1 MKKIIND
8 PKDIIEEMLSGIV
21 ESYPSL
27 VHRVA
32 DSRVIAKNSSL
43 AQVGLVSGGGS
54 GHEPAHA
61 GFVGDGMLSAAVLG
75 DVFTSPTPD
84 QIEIAIEEA
93 NQGQGVL
100 LIVKNYTGDIL
111 NFEMAKDLA
120 EMKEIATEIVVVDD
134 DIAVEDSTYTA
145 GKRGVAGTILVH
157 KILGNAA
164 KHGASLTELKTL
176 GERVVAATKTIGV
189 ALKAATVPEV
199 GKPGFS
205 LAEDEIEF
213 GVGIH
218 GEPGYRKEQLQPS
231 KALAQEM
238 VTKLLAS
245 YEEKPQTIGVL
256 VNGMGGTPLME
267 QFIFINDVLH
277 LLAEENISVSFHKVG
292 NYMTSIDMQGLSL
305 TFIDLADQTWQHALT
320 RYVSTISW

>member
-1 MKKIIND
+1 MKKIINA
-8 PKDIIEEMLSGIV
+8 PQNIIEEMLSGIV
-21 ESYPSL
+21 KSYPSL
-27 VHRVA
+27 VHRVD
-32 DSRVIAKNSSL
+32 DSRVVAKND
-43 AQVGLVSGGGS
+43 AMKQVSLVSGGGS

-61 GFVGDGMLSAAVLG
+61 GFVGNGMLSAAVLG

-84 QIEIAIEEA
+84 QIEIAINEA

-120 EMKEIATEIVVVDD
+120 EMNDIPIEMVVVDD

-157 KILGNAA
+157 KILGDAA
-164 KHGASLTELKTL
+164 RNGATLIELKEL
-176 GERVVAATKTIGV
+176 GDRVVAATKTIGV

-199 GKPGFS
+199 GKPGFV

-218 GEPGYRKEQLQPS
+218 GEPGYRREKIRSSED
-231 KALAQEM
+231 LAKEM
-238 VTKLLAS
+238 VGKLITA
-245 YEEKPQTIGVL
+245 YDQKPKEIGVL

-267 QFIFINDVLH
+267 QFIFINDVLT
-277 LLAEENISVSFHKVG
+277 LLGQENIHVSFHKVG

-305 TFIDLADQTWQHALT
+305 TFIDLAYANWQKALKAK
-320 RYVSTISW
+320 VATISW